1 LFGLVA
7 CPPNSAKP
15 LYYGVISDG
24 THTHPATLKIAHKVN
39 PKGLVLVTDAL
50 SAIGL
55 PDGIHHLGDKKI
67 EIKHSKAYIV
77 NTNTLCGSV
86 TSLDEC
92 MRYFIK
98 ATSKLK

>member
-1 LFGLVA
+1 M
-7 CPPNSAKP
+7 
-15 LYYGVISDG
+15 YYGIISDG
-24 THTHPATLKIAHKVN
+24 THIHPAALKIAYKVN

-55 PDGIHHLGDKKI
+55 PDGIHHLGDKMI
-67 EIKHSKAYIV
+67 EVKHSKAYIM

-92 MRYFIK
+92 MRNFIK
-98 ATSKLK
+98 ATSKFE

>member
-1 LFGLVA
+1 MR
-7 CPPNSAKP
+7 
-15 LYYGVISDG
+15 
-24 THTHPATLKIAHKVN
+24 IAHSVN

-55 PDGIHHLGDKKI
+55 PDGVHHLGDKQIQVKNA
-67 EIKHSKAYIV
+67 KAYIA

-92 MRYFIK
+92 MRYFISS
-98 ATSKLK
+98 TSKLI